1 MDRILDLTENF
12 KLDEFEC
19 KCGCV
24 MPDEAYVNVRF
35 LADQLERH
43 FRSLGPISIESGYRC
58 EDHNAKKSTGG
69 GSKSKHLTGM
79 AADIK
84 ILKMPGV
91 FYSAEF
97 LKGWAEAKIADGKLT
112 EGGLGTYGKYPN
124 LLHYD
129 FRGMRAR
136 WHYL

>member
-24 MPDEAYVNVRF
+24 MPDEAYVNVRHSAK
-35 LADQLERH
+35 LLQLH
-43 FRSLGPISIESGYRC
+43 FRSLGEIHITRAYSC
-58 EDHNAKKSTGG
+58 EDHNRRVGG
-69 GSKSKHLTGM
+69 QEKSKHLTGM
-79 AADIK
+79 AVDFK